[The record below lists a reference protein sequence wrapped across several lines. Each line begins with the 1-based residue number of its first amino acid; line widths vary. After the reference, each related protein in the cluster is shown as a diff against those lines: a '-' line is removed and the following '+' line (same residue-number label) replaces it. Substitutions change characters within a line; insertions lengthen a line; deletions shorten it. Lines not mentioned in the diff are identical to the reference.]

1 MRWFLRSVTRIFT
14 LLIITLASVSLFL
27 LLFFPSYLG
36 ALIEWLKD
44 IVITLGWKN
53 YLFAALVSLIES
65 LPFINMAF
73 PWIIIIVMISGFVA
87 QTDYRGIAAVIIV
100 FIIIGDSIA
109 YLLGSRKWQKLL
121 AEYGN
126 IVWLTPERLE
136 KVKTIIKKYDN
147 LTIFA
152 SKRSNYT
159 RGIIPFFSW
168 LSHTK
173 RWSFTL
179 WNALGAIIYGWVVV
193 WLAKFFLWNYALVL
207 PYIRIIAIVIIVW
220 TILWYLIHYYVKK
233 RKNRQIHS

>member
-100 FIIIGDSIA
+100 FISIGDSIA
-109 YLLGSRKWQKLL
+109 YLLWSRKGEKLL
-121 AEYGN
+121 AEYGS
-126 IVWLTPERLE
+126 IVWLAPERLE
-136 KVKTIIKKYDN
+136 KITSIIKKYDN
-147 LTIFA
+147 LALFA
-152 SKRSNYT
+152 SKWSNYT
-159 RGIIPFFSW
+159 RSIIPFFSW

-233 RKNRQIHS
+233 SKNRQIHS